1 MKKNFFKIAFALMF
15 LFISIQKMYSQEQS
29 RFKVTLH
36 SEFNNQKSILTL
48 NSVTYTL
55 GNNPT
60 TVDVKTL
67 DTKDRVYLFASG
79 AVAVN
84 KELLKMFEPKT
95 QNIKGYIEMV
105 DGTGKLS
112 SRKIEFQDATYSL
125 SENFTSDYD
134 LNPSTFSVS
143 ISANDLVIDGVS
155 IFKK

>member
-1 MKKNFFKIAFALMF
+1 MKKNFVKIAFALMF
-15 LFISIQKMYSQEQS
+15 LSISIQKMYSQEQS

-67 DTKDRVYLFASG
+67 DTKDRIYLFASG
-79 AVAVN
+79 TVPVN

-105 DGTGKLS
+105 DGTGKLPK
-112 SRKIEFQDATYSL
+112 RKIEFQDATYSL
-125 SENFTSDYD
+125 SENFTIDYD